1 VIEMKFESKALTNE
15 TTIQNIVNAIN
26 QYMNDIASEF
36 DDPTVIKITSIKV
49 DVNNKAV
56 YVLYNDYTEEQT
68 KLQNILTE
76 AMSIK
81 FELETELSSD
91 SPDPVK
97 VAMLQNKLGELA
109 NEFEQLKPVLN
120 ITYEFYDVI

>member
-1 VIEMKFESKALTNE
+1 MKFDSKVLTNE
-15 TTIQNIVNAIN
+15 TTIQNIVDAIN
-26 QYMNDIASEF
+26 QYMGDVMSEF
-36 DDPTVIKITSIKV
+36 DDPNVIKITSIKV
-49 DVNNKAV
+49 DVNNKIV

-76 AMSIK
+76 AMNIK
-81 FELETELSSD
+81 SELETELSSD